1 VKEMAMGRLV
11 LGFLMMLLVFS
22 GVATAKTLVAG
33 TVYASSPDAPLSGVQ
48 VNVQCGSTSSS
59 TTSLSDGAYAL
70 FFEENCNSVNIT
82 TDPVAE
88 FTKILLNFPDDSASE
103 SIQQAINEYSYGGY
117 KVCGNGKCE
126 SWETSEKCPEDCLIQ
141 EPEEEI
147 ENEVEEEEL
156 PVPEDQNAFQRIT
169 GAVTGTIGTTG
180 GIVILA
186 IIVFLATFFSVRSI
200 RKALKKKRR

>member
-1 VKEMAMGRLV
+1 MAMGRLV
-11 LGFLMMLLVFS
+11 LGLLMILLVFA
-22 GVATAKTLVAG
+22 GAATAKTLVAG
-33 TVYASSPDAPLSGVQ
+33 TVYGSSPEAPLSGVQ

-59 TTSLSDGAYAL
+59 TTSLSDGAYAV
-70 FFEENCNSVNIT
+70 FFEENCNSVSIT
-82 TDPVAE
+82 TNPVAH
-88 FTKILLNFPDDSASE
+88 FTKILLNLPDDSTPE
-103 SIQQAINEYSYGGY
+103 QIQHAINEYSYGSF
-117 KVCGNGKCE
+117 VRLCGNGKCE
-126 SWETSEKCPEDCLIQ
+126 SWENAEECPDDCLIQ

-156 PVPEDQNAFQRIT
+156 PAPEDQNAFQRIT

-186 IIVFLATFFSVRSI
+186 IIVFLATFFSVRGI